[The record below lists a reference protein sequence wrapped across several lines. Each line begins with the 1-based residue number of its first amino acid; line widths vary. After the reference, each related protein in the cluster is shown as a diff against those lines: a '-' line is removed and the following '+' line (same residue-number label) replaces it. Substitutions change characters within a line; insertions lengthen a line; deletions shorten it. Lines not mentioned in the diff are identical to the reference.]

1 MPPKE
6 KKPEETPANYI
17 AADWWRWKYNMRL
30 DKAKEIME
38 FVRENNLKDTKSLL
52 K

>member
-1 MPPKE
+1 MAPKE
-6 KKPEETPANYI
+6 SKLTKTPDNYI

-30 DKAKEIME
+30 DKAKEIMD
-38 FVRENNLKDTKSLL
+38 FVKENNLKDTKSIL

>member
-6 KKPEETPANYI
+6 TKQEETPKDYRAC
-17 AADWWRWKYNMRL
+17 DWWRWKYNMRL
-30 DKAKEIME
+30 DKAKEIMDY
-38 FVRENNLKDTKSLL
+38 VKENNLKDTKSLL